1 MLIFSFPAQILPFA
15 HAFGRILNYI
25 FRKTIYISV
34 LIGLCV
40 SLLLYKTGKTA
51 VIRLHVRE
59 HYALIVGGIMH
70 VQFSG
75 SESLKRF
82 YACAAVDLHAEH
94 IYFALYGAVLI
105 PDLIDRIL
113 EFSRPARGFPGEG
126 SRCGDARSRGDAG
139 TLPPCRGCRFF
150 RRDDRCFQRA
160 F

>member
-113 EFSRPARGFPGEG
+113 EFSRVSAYKNHAYEKEPHYYGGHDQSPQNGKSHYDIPF
-126 SRCGDARSRGDAG
+126 
-139 TLPPCRGCRFF
+139 RFS
-150 RRDDRCFQRA
+150 
-160 F
+160 